1 MPVLDVIDRTGES
14 HRLTARSGDTVMEVL
29 RDAGLPIEAVCG
41 GCCVCA
47 TCHVYVDPDWYARLE
62 PPKRGE
68 SALLEG
74 CLHFRAGASRLGCQ
88 IPLRESDDGLALQ
101 LAPEE

>member
-1 MPVLDVIDRTGES
+1 MPQLEILDRNGEP
-14 HRLTARSGDTVMEVL
+14 HRLGARAGDTVMEVL

-47 TCHVYVDPDWYARLE
+47 TCHVYIAPEWFERLA
-62 PPKRGE
+62 PPGPGE

-74 CLHFRAGASRLGCQ
+74 CVHYRRGASRLGCQ
-88 IPLRESDDGLALQ
+88 IALREADEGLALQ